1 MKRICTI
8 NARGGSKGVKDKN
21 IRFLGGKPL
30 IAYSII
36 QAKQSGLFSY
46 IAVSSD
52 SEEILATAKQTGADI
67 LIKRPPEFATDQ
79 SAKLDAIKHC
89 LLESEKIAFEIFD
102 IIVDLDATSPL
113 RDVED
118 IIDAVILLES
128 RKVSNVITGMPAR
141 RSPYFNMVEINEDGF
156 VELSKKPSQVIVR
169 RQDAPKVYELNA
181 SIYVWKR
188 QALLEN
194 NTLFNADTLLYV
206 MPEERSIDIDS
217 ELDFSIVDFL
227 MKKKREHLKK

>member
-1 MKRICTI
+1 MKRVCTI
-8 NARGGSKGVKDKN
+8 NARGGSKGIKNKN
-21 IRFLGGKPL
+21 IRLLGDKPL

-52 SEEILATAKQTGADI
+52 SEEILIIANQYGADI
-67 LIKRPPEFATDQ
+67 LIKRPPELATDQ
-79 SAKLDAIKHC
+79 ASKLDAIKHC
-89 LLESEKIAFEIFD
+89 LLETEKITSEIFD

-118 IIDAVILLES
+118 IFDAVILLES
-128 RKVSNVITGMPAR
+128 SKVSNVITGMPAR

-156 VELSKKPSQVIVR
+156 AELSKKPAQAIVR
-169 RQDAPKVYELNA
+169 RQDAPKVYDLNA

-194 NTLFNADTLLYV
+194 NTLFNTDTLLYV
-206 MPEERSIDIDS
+206 MPEERSIDIDT
-217 ELDFSIVDFL
+217 ELDFSIVEFL
-227 MKKKREHLKK
+227 MKKKGSI

>member
-21 IRFLGGKPL
+21 TRFLGDKPL

-36 QAKQSGLFSY
+36 QAKLSGLFSY

-52 SEEILATAKQTGADI
+52 SEEILAVAKEYGASI
-67 LIKRPPEFATDQ
+67 LIKRPPELATDQ
-79 SAKLDAIKHC
+79 AAKLPAIKHC
-89 LLESEKIAFEIFD
+89 LLETEKITSEIFD

-113 RDVED
+113 RDVAD
-118 IIDAVILLES
+118 IKEAVQLLEDS
-128 RKVSNVITGMPAR
+128 MVSNVITGMPAR
-141 RSPYFNMVEINEDGF
+141 RSPYFNMVEINDEGF
-156 VELSKKPSQVIVR
+156 AELSKKTTQVIVR
-169 RQDAPKVYELNA
+169 RQDAPKVYDLNA

-188 QALLEN
+188 HALIEN

-217 ELDFSIVDFL
+217 EIDFNFVELL
-227 MKKKREHLKK
+227 MEKKGSKL

>member
-8 NARGGSKGVKDKN
+8 NVRGGSKGVKDKN
-21 IRFLGGKPL
+21 IRLLGDKPL

-36 QAKQSGLFSY
+36 QAKLSGLFSY

-52 SEEILATAKQTGADI
+52 SKEILAIAKQYGADI
-67 LIKRPPEFATDQ
+67 LIKRPPELATDQ
-79 SAKLDAIKHC
+79 AAKLDAIKHC
-89 LLESEKIAFEIFD
+89 LQEAEKITSEIFD

-118 IIDAVILLES
+118 IKEAVNLFES
-128 RKVSNVITGMPAR
+128 SKVSNVITGMPAR

-156 VELSKKPSQVIVR
+156 AELSKKPSQVIVR

-188 QALLEN
+188 QALLNN
-194 NTLFNADTLLYV
+194 NTLFNTDTLLYV
-206 MPEERSIDIDS
+206 MPEERSIDIDT

-227 MKKKREHLKK
+227 MKKKREHLRQ